1 MSALPFPAAE
11 RELIGSAGSWR
22 GDISAVG
29 VSRLLVASRRRRQLA
44 RVKLDLT
51 YVGFSALAFAR
62 RARLRLIEESNQA
75 A

>member
-29 VSRLLVASRRRRQLA
+29 VSRLLVASRRRQLA